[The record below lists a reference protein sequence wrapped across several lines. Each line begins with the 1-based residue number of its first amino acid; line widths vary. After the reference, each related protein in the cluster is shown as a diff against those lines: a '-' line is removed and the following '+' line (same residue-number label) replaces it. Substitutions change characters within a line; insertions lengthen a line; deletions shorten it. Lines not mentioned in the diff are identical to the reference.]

1 MREEP
6 IGPGGAG
13 EEQDAGTTD
22 FGHFVL
28 MLASAALIHLGEMTD
43 PTAKGTGKDPEQ
55 ARRTIDVL
63 TMLQAKTQG
72 NLTPDEASLL
82 NSLLHS
88 LRMRYLKAVGLLQG
102 PSGES

>member
-1 MREEP
+1 MPEESR
-6 IGPGGAG
+6 GAEGAG
-13 EEQDAGTTD
+13 EERDAGATD

-28 MLASAALIHLGEMTD
+28 MLASAALIHLGEMAD

-63 TMLQAKTQG
+63 MMLQGKTQG

-82 NSLLHS
+82 DSLLHS
-88 LRMRYLKAVGLLQG
+88 LRMRYLKVVGLLKE
-102 PSGES
+102 PSGEA